1 MSNFLVSSVE
11 RFLDDVLVRA
21 STDPVRH
28 MRLAALQ
35 RCRPLLGEELM
46 GSWRARAGTFPRELV
61 SALVEQA
68 LALEVLTGWSAREAL
83 VSRGDSLAVRDLL
96 TRTGLAAVRAILA
109 LNRVYL
115 PHRQLKWQR
124 HLISGLAV
132 VPDRLTERLE
142 AMTASPP
149 AEAFPV
155 AQALL
160 EDTVLLA
167 EERTGTDLSA
177 FRQALGKRRQALDPP
192 PPGQ

>member
-1 MSNFLVSSVE
+1 ML
-11 RFLDDVLVRA
+11 
-21 STDPVRH
+21 T
-28 MRLAALQ
+28 
-35 RCRPLLGEELM
+35 
-46 GSWRARAGTFPRELV
+46 RAG
-61 SALVEQA
+61 QA
-68 LALEVLTGWSAREAL
+68 V
-83 VSRGDSLAVRDLL
+83 VQ
-96 TRTGLAAVRAILA
+96 AILA
-109 LNRVYL
+109 VNRVYL

-124 HLISGLAV
+124 HLISGLAA

-192 PPGQ
+192 CGPVMAARKQRGPGRRAPQVHTTT